1 MMRALSVSG
10 GGIRGIIPILA
21 LQALEQQ
28 TGKLV
33 RDVFQFV
40 AGCSTGSAITALIA
54 AGVPMETA
62 LTFYTGPTA
71 KKVFSPASALI
82 ADPKRLIDGW
92 IYDPK
97 NLAKALR
104 TALGSAS
111 NWTMDQCPIR
121 CLIITV
127 DTTGKSWFFVQSN
140 PKNSKLTGPCSLV
153 ECTVA
158 SCCAPTYFDFFPV
171 EVGDQW
177 INMADGGTAGFANP
191 VAIMARE
198 MFKYDHL
205 FEPVNTQ
212 IVSLGTGQY
221 VAPSAPPI
229 PKGLIAT
236 IGFATNTLVNAS
248 EALAFDDVADLYP
261 QASVT
266 ALNPAL
272 PSDIDEADLS
282 AVPALV
288 KIGQEAAAKIDW
300 SNILK

>member
-1 MMRALSVSG
+1 MTRALSISG

-21 LQALEQQ
+21 LQALERQ

-40 AGCSTGSAITALIA
+40 AGCSTGSAITAMIA

-71 KKVFSPASALI
+71 KKVFSPAASLI
-82 ADPKRLIDGW
+82 ADPKRLADGW

-104 TALGSAS
+104 TALGAAA
-111 NWTMDQCPIR
+111 NWTIDQCPLK
-121 CLIITV
+121 CLIIAV
-127 DTTGKSWFFVQSN
+127 DTAGKPWFFVQSGV
-140 PKNSKLTGPCSLV
+140 KNSGVTGACSLV

-198 MFKYDHL
+198 MFKYDS
-205 FEPVNTQ
+205 FVPADTQ
-212 IVSLGTGQY
+212 IISLGTGQY
-221 VAPSAPPI
+221 VPPSAPPI

-248 EALAFDDVADLYP
+248 EALAFEDVADLYP
-261 QASVT
+261 TAPVT
-266 ALNPAL
+266 VLNPVL
-272 PSDIDEADLS
+272 PSDIDEADLA

-288 KIGQEAAAKIDW
+288 KIGQEAAAEIDW
-300 SNILK
+300 SKILR